1 MAIEK
6 KERYIIRMRDG
17 KGATVVAASFQEVVE
32 LFGEENIV
40 YIRKLD
46 YEEPEEE

>member
-1 MAIEK
+1 MALEK
-6 KERYIIRMRDG
+6 KERYIVKMEDG
-17 KGATVVAASFQEVVE
+17 KEANALCQSFKEVVE

-46 YEEPEEE
+46 YEEPEV